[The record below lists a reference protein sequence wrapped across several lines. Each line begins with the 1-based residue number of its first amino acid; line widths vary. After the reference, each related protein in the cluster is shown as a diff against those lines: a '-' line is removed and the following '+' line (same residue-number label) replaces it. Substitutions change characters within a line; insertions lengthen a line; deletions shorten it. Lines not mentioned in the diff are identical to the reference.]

1 MIDNVKRAIARFLVK
16 PWVIRY
22 LRKPRQFKFHEL
34 QLHIEPGVFHP
45 KYFFSSLFFAEFVRE
60 QNLKSK
66 SVCEPCC
73 GSGIIGL
80 TAALQGAEVIC
91 GDIDPRAVRS
101 VQQSMLLNAN
111 VLDENNVWI
120 LQSDIFEQFPHKTY
134 DYIFVNPPYFFK
146 PVENEAQLAW
156 NAGNEGEFFVRFFN
170 GLGKIASPITKTYM
184 VLADNCE
191 LDRIRVIANQFGF
204 LLKEHRRKKI
214 QWEVNYIFEIVKQT
228 HE

>member
-1 MIDNVKRAIARFLVK
+1 MIDNVKRAIARYVVK

-34 QLHIEPGVFHP
+34 QLHVEPGVFHP
-45 KYFFSSLFFAEFVRE
+45 KFFFSSLFFAEFVRE
-60 QNLKSK
+60 QNLKDK
-66 SVCEPCC
+66 SVGEPCC

-80 TAALQGAEVIC
+80 TAALQGAEVVC
-91 GDIDPRAVRS
+91 GDVDPRAVRS
-101 VQQSMLLNAN
+101 VEHSLLLNPN
-111 VLDENNVWI
+111 VLDKNNVCI

-156 NAGNEGEFFVRFFN
+156 NAGSEGEFFVRFFK
-170 GLGKIASPITKTYM
+170 GLDKIASPITKTYM
-184 VLADNCE
+184 VLADNC
-191 LDRIRVIANQFGF
+191 DVARIRFIANQFGF